1 MVLAFV
7 KSQKGNNLLLYNGFL
22 HKKERVV
29 GEKTIWKCA
38 TYNKCKCTGRV
49 HTVVDEITK
58 STEHNHVAD
67 TAKIEAKEACNRM
80 KEVAQQLEHSTQGVV
95 SEISQGLSLAAT
107 AQLPSVSSLK
117 KTVQRVRN
125 ELEGTPA
132 NPRNLEELVLPE
144 EYKTTTGGELF
155 LLFDSGPE
163 EERILLFSTQRYLRF
178 MEQCDHWYADGTF
191 NSAPPLFSQI
201 YTIHGV
207 RYSNVIPTVFAL
219 LTNKTQET
227 YTRVFQQLKVLNPAL
242 RPLTIMMD
250 FERAAMNAAQT
261 EFPNVR
267 IRGCF
272 FHFSQC
278 MWRHIQSAGLQRRY
292 IENPDFALHLRQL
305 TALAFVPDN
314 HVVRV
319 YEELLN
325 SDFYTQNEELLV
337 PLINYFEDTWVGRL
351 ARRGNR
357 RQPLFPANVWN
368 CYDLADQDIPRT
380 NNAVEG
386 WHNSFS
392 SLLNKQYISGN
403 VPPRKRKYQDTA
415 NRIRTIV
422 ADYAD
427 RPTLEY
433 LRGIAHN
440 FQLQT

>member
-1 MVLAFV
+1 
-7 KSQKGNNLLLYNGFL
+7 
-22 HKKERVV
+22 
-29 GEKTIWKCA
+29 
-38 TYNKCKCTGRV
+38 
-49 HTVVDEITK
+49 
-58 STEHNHVAD
+58 
-67 TAKIEAKEACNRM
+67 
-80 KEVAQQLEHSTQGVV
+80 
-95 SEISQGLSLAAT
+95 
-107 AQLPSVSSLK
+107 
-117 KTVQRVRN
+117 
-125 ELEGTPA
+125 
-132 NPRNLEELVLPE
+132 
-144 EYKTTTGGELF
+144 
-155 LLFDSGPE
+155 
-163 EERILLFSTQRYLRF
+163 

-250 FERAAMNAAQT
+250 FEKAAMNAAQT

-305 TALAFVPDN
+305 T
-314 HVVRV
+314 
-319 YEELLN
+319 
-325 SDFYTQNEELLV
+325 
-337 PLINYFEDTWVGRL
+337 
-351 ARRGNR
+351 
-357 RQPLFPANVWN
+357 NV
-368 CYDLADQDIPRT
+368 LKI
-380 NNAVEG
+380 E
-386 WHNSFS
+386 
-392 SLLNKQYISGN
+392 QYISGN

-415 NRIRTIV
+415 NRIRAIV